1 MYKVIISET
10 FQKEIESLRNKN
22 LEQDIYK
29 KLKTLEA
36 EPINILMLAMS

>member
-10 FQKEIESLRNKN
+10 FQKEVENLRNKN
-22 LEQDIYK
+22 LEQDTYK
-29 KLKTLEA
+29 KLKTPEA